1 MNFVLRIR
9 LQTTPEQ
16 HSRLLALQV
25 AFAALCN
32 TLAPLVQR
40 TACWNRVAL
49 HHLAYREMRQRF
61 PALGSQMTCN
71 AIYSVS
77 RASRLVY
84 QHPQSPFN
92 LHRLAGRPLPLLRF
106 QPQSPVYFDRHTLSL
121 KDGLVSLYTLDGR
134 MRFNLP
140 LSTEDENRFRS
151 CKLREIVLIT
161 SEAGFALH
169 FTFDEAAGLDAEAT
183 SESELTGEL
192 PTYLLVLQDGQEDP
206 IPDPVSRVH
215 LAASAPS

>member
-1 MNFVLRIR
+1 
-9 LQTTPEQ
+9 
-16 HSRLLALQV
+16 
-25 AFAALCN
+25 
-32 TLAPLVQR
+32 
-40 TACWNRVAL
+40 
-49 HHLAYREMRQRF
+49 MRQRF